1 MTRKTPTRRLSML
14 LACLAATT
22 AAPAAT
28 AADKPVP
35 TVRFSRD
42 IRPLL
47 ATKCFA
53 CHGPADQEGGLALH
67 QRGQATARTD
77 SKHRAIVPGRPDQSH
92 LLARVRSSDSKLRMP
107 HDAPPLSPAEIA
119 LLETWIAQGAR
130 YEKHWSFVPPRR
142 TRPPSVPR
150 QHRKQVRSPIDRFVI
165 ASLQPRQLGLSQQ
178 AAPHTLVRRLSL
190 DLVGLLPSQQQIE
203 RFVANPSDDAYLQ
216 LVDQLLASPHFGER
230 WGRHWLD
237 LARYAD
243 SFGYERDDVRPNA
256 WRYRDWVI
264 NSINRN
270 QPYDQFIKEQLA
282 GDLLPGSTLEQK
294 IATGLHRMNI
304 KNNES
309 GINKDD
315 YRNRETVD
323 RVNTTATSVLG
334 LTLGCAQCHS
344 HKYDPIPQ
352 SDFYSF
358 YAFFNNIDEKDIA
371 IEGSPAD
378 RATYQAALA
387 RVKQQQATLKARRD
401 TLAAMRQ
408 HASLAAWQKSLGQKT
423 TDIAGQVKKLGL
435 PDSLARLL
443 TQPADT
449 LTPAQQQS
457 AAEFWNTLDGR
468 HDDTG
473 QAMAQ
478 VSVQKRHLPKPY
490 VMTVAERGKDRKV
503 THVLLRGDF
512 KQKGQAVQPAT
523 PVSLP
528 PLKPRN
534 TSPDRL
540 DLARWLVGP
549 QNPLSARVA
558 VNHAWAHLF
567 GRGLVASRDDFGSQ
581 GTPPTHPAL
590 LDWLALDFTQSG
602 WDRKALVRTIV
613 TSATYRQSSH
623 LTPRLTSADPDNL
636 WLARQGRYRVEAEII
651 RDLFLDA
658 AGLLHR
664 KVGGPTIH
672 PVKPGGTEE
681 LAYKYKTRWI
691 VSNRPDRYR
700 RGMYILFKRTNPY
713 PSLMIF
719 DSPGSNVCLAQRNRS
734 NTPLQALTTLNDPVF
749 FECAQALGQRIASG
763 SSSPTQRLN
772 QAALASLSR
781 PLSTE
786 ELSILEN
793 LYAVEQAWFAR
804 HLDEARQVVGRS
816 KTPSHDLASTA
827 AWISVARTLLNLDEF
842 LNRE

>member
-1 MTRKTPTRRLSML
+1 ML
-14 LACLAATT
+14 LACLAAT
-22 AAPAAT
+22 AADT
-28 AADKPVP
+28 AADKPAP

-47 ATKCFA
+47 ASKCFA
-53 CHGPADQEGGLALH
+53 CHGPAEKEGGLALH
-67 QRGQATARTD
+67 EQGPATARTD
-77 SKHRAIVPGRPDQSH
+77 SDHRAIVPGRPDQSH
-92 LLARVRSSDSKLRMP
+92 LLERVRSSDPKLRMP
-107 HDAPPLSPAEIA
+107 HNAPPLTPAEIA

-142 TRPPSVPR
+142 TRPPTVPR
-150 QHRKQVRSPIDRFVI
+150 KHRKQVRSAIDRFVI
-165 ASLQPRQLGLSQQ
+165 ARLQPRQLGLSQQ
-178 AAPHTLVRRLSL
+178 ATPHTLLRRLSL

-203 RFVANPSDDAYLQ
+203 QFVANPSDDAYLQ

-270 QPYDQFIKEQLA
+270 QPYDQFIREQLA
-282 GDLLPGSTLEQK
+282 GDLLPDATLEQK

-309 GINKDD
+309 GINKQD

-352 SDFYSF
+352 RDFYSF
-358 YAFFNNIDEKDIA
+358 YAFFNNIDEKNID
-371 IEGSPAD
+371 IEGTPAD
-378 RATYQAALA
+378 RAIYQAALA
-387 RVKQQQATLKARRD
+387 EVKQQQDTLKARRSA
-401 TLAAMRQ
+401 LAAMRK
-408 HASLAAWQKSLGQKT
+408 HANLAAWQKSLGQKT
-423 TDIAGQVKKLGL
+423 TDIASQLSKLGL
-435 PDSLARLL
+435 SDSLARLL
-443 TQPADT
+443 STQPAAG
-449 LTPAQQQS
+449 LSPAQQQ
-457 AAEFWNTLDGR
+457 AAADFWNSLEGR

-490 VMTVAERGKDRKV
+490 VMTIAERAKDRKV

-512 KQKGQAVQPAT
+512 KQKGQPVQPGT
-523 PVSLP
+523 PSSLP

-549 QNPLSARVA
+549 DNPLSARVA

-567 GRGLVASRDDFGSQ
+567 GRGLVSSRDDFGSQ

-590 LDWLALDFTQSG
+590 LDWLAVEFTQSG

-623 LTPRLTSADPDNL
+623 LTPRLASDDPDNL

-651 RDLFLDA
+651 RDLFLHA

-664 KVGGPTIH
+664 TVGGPTIH
-672 PVKPGGTEE
+672 PVKPLGTEE

-763 SSSPTQRLN
+763 ASSPADRLN
-772 QAALASLSR
+772 RAALASLSR
-781 PLSTE
+781 PLSSE
-786 ELSILEN
+786 ELGILAQ
-793 LYAVEQAWFAR
+793 LHADEQAWFAS
-804 HLDEARQVVGRS
+804 HLDEASQVIGRPG
-816 KTPSHDLASTA
+816 TPRGRESSTA